1 MDNHPVPTP
10 FDGIEDRDSDSSYVH
25 LAYDI
30 ASPTSTPSTPF
41 GVSEVPSP
49 EDFED
54 GEDDE
59 GYVSAPIVLPK
70 AEVVEKDSAE
80 EVEITKPPKRGPGRP
95 RKNAPPPTV
104 VPADETADYQASLT
118 AIAVENTADQAWLKL
133 NELRAEEL
141 GRAYPMVA
149 DAENEVSAAQ
159 EAEDAALAE
168 VQRWNQVLAD
178 AADRR
183 ATAESN
189 LAECKEKSVE
199 MIARAASCQEVM
211 STVEGYLR
219 ALTGGKSGRVG
230 AVRITVVDNKTHID
244 PT

>member
-10 FDGIEDRDSDSSYVH
+10 FDGIEDRDSDSSYVR
-25 LAYDI
+25 LAYDV
-30 ASPTSTPSTPF
+30 APPTSTPSAPF
-41 GVSEVPSP
+41 GVSKVPSP

-59 GYVSAPIVLPK
+59 GYVSAPIVLPP
-70 AEVVEKDSAE
+70 AEGVEKGSAE
-80 EVEITKPPKRGPGRP
+80 EVETPKTPKRGPGRP
-95 RKNAPPPTV
+95 PKKRPAPAA
-104 VPADETADYQASLT
+104 VPADETADYHASLT

-133 NELRAEEL
+133 NELRALEL
-141 GRAYPMVA
+141 EGANIVA
-149 DAENEVSAAQ
+149 DAEDEVSAAQ

-178 AADRR
+178 ATDRR

-189 LAECKEKSVE
+189 LVECRKKSVE
-199 MIARAASCQEVM
+199 MIARGLSVQEVM

-230 AVRITVVDNKTHID
+230 AVRITVIDNKTHID